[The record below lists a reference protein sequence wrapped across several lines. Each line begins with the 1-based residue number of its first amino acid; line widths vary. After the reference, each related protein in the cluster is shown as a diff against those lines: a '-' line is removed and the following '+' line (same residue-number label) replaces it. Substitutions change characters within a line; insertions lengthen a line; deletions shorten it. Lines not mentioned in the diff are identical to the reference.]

1 MSSTAAPQSLMDKF
15 KSASSSTRTGLLG
28 GAVVVIVIV
37 IGVLTTDGN
46 KADPSQ
52 PKVVEKQNIV
62 SSSARATTNED
73 LAGEIAQ
80 AKKEISD
87 QRAQLLLL
95 AEQARQRTPGS
106 LDNGHLGEV
115 DTLAAQMQVM
125 QERLSSIEA
134 GKTGISAGSGGASQS
149 GSPQSQSVA
158 VETGIGKDGELV
170 LGPDGKPLEAGQQG
184 TVQRANEPPGQSS
197 MPAATIQVVMADKK
211 PPVEKKQSQKVTPSA
226 YITSGGNFEAVLL
239 NGMDAST
246 AINANKTPTPALLRI
261 KTEAI
266 LPNLFSFDVKEC
278 FVMVGG
284 FGNMSTERVEMRTES
299 MSCVDQSGQV
309 WEGKIEGYLVGED
322 GKAGARGR
330 VVSKQGALLA
340 KSFMAGFIGGLGS
353 AFSPQSPQTL
363 NLTTNG
369 EVANNYQYPSGSEV
383 LGSGISKG
391 LNQSGTALANFYI
404 KLAEQMFPVVELD
417 AGRKMTIIL
426 LKGVELKMDKK
437 G

>member
-1 MSSTAAPQSLMDKF
+1 MNSPAPQTLLDRF
-15 KSASSSTRTGLLG
+15 KNAPSSTRTGIISG
-28 GAVVVIVIV
+28 GVVLSVLVISVV
-37 IGVLTTDGN
+37 MTDTS
-46 KADPSQ
+46 KVDPNQ
-52 PKVVEKQNIV
+52 PKAVERQNVV

-87 QRAQLLLL
+87 QRAQILLL
-95 AEQARQRTPGS
+95 AEQARQRTPGA
-106 LDNGHLGEV
+106 LDNGHLGEF
-115 DTLAAQMQVM
+115 DTLSAQFQVM
-125 QERLSSIEA
+125 QERLESIESGKIGVTA
-134 GKTGISAGSGGASQS
+134 GTASPPKNTS
-149 GSPQSQSVA
+149 TA
-158 VETGIGKDGELV
+158 VEPGVGQDGELV
-170 LGPDGKPLEAGQQG
+170 LGADGKALDPTDQSK
-184 TVQRANEPPGQSS
+184 TQRASSSPPGQSS
-197 MPAATIQVVMADKK
+197 QPVSNIQVVAAEKK
-211 PPVEKKQSQKVTPSA
+211 PASEKKQNQKPTPTA
-226 YITSGGNFEAVLL
+226 YLTSGGNFEAVLL

-266 LPNLFSFDVKEC
+266 LPNMFTFDVKEC

-299 MSCVDQSGQV
+299 MSCVDQTGQV

-340 KSFMAGFIGGLGS
+340 KSFMAGFIGGLGG
-353 AFSPQSPQTL
+353 AFAPQTQPSISL
-363 NLTTNG
+363 NTTG
-369 EVANNYQYPSGSEV
+369 EVSRNYQYPSGSEV

-426 LKGVELKMDKK
+426 LKGVELKMDKR

>member
-1 MSSTAAPQSLMDKF
+1 
-15 KSASSSTRTGLLG
+15 
-28 GAVVVIVIV
+28 
-37 IGVLTTDGN
+37 
-46 KADPSQ
+46 
-52 PKVVEKQNIV
+52 
-62 SSSARATTNED
+62 
-73 LAGEIAQ
+73 
-80 AKKEISD
+80 
-87 QRAQLLLL
+87 
-95 AEQARQRTPGS
+95 
-106 LDNGHLGEV
+106 
-115 DTLAAQMQVM
+115 
-125 QERLSSIEA
+125 
-134 GKTGISAGSGGASQS
+134 
-149 GSPQSQSVA
+149 
-158 VETGIGKDGELV
+158 
-170 LGPDGKPLEAGQQG
+170 
-184 TVQRANEPPGQSS
+184 
-197 MPAATIQVVMADKK
+197 
-211 PPVEKKQSQKVTPSA
+211 
-226 YITSGGNFEAVLL
+226 
-239 NGMDAST
+239 MDAST

-284 FGNMSTERVEMRTES
+284 FGNLSTERVEMRTES
-299 MSCVDQSGQV
+299 MSCVDQTGQV

-353 AFSPQSPQTL
+353 AFTPQTPQTL

-369 EVANNYQYPSGSEV
+369 ALASNYQYPSGSEV

-426 LKGVELKMDKK
+426 LKGVELKMDKRS
-437 G
+437 